1 MAIITLQA
9 ARFGARSQK
18 AENAMD
24 VILHIGAH
32 RTASTSFQAYMRCNG
47 TALAH
52 DGIGFWGPLRTRGG
66 VLSGVIPILSPVPPK
81 RQLKQARGRILTQ
94 LAEAQER
101 GFSQLIISDE
111 NIIGAPRQN
120 LRAKSLYG
128 GIGER
133 LARFHHAFDGRIT
146 RVVLS
151 IRSLDNLW
159 SSTLAYA
166 VKRGHSMPSDELLE
180 KIASGPR
187 TWREVITDV
196 ACAMPDVEIQ
206 VMPFET
212 YAGQPEAKLR
222 LMIGGA
228 RKVPLKHHRKWLN
241 RAPDQSQIHEILADR
256 GVSAV
261 ELAEANLAGEG
272 RWQPFNGDQIARL
285 RENYHDDLYWLRA
298 GADGLATLTEETG
311 PHETRNN
318 LAGGQMIKGQNDD
331 NQEQG
336 RVA

>member
-1 MAIITLQA
+1 MAIIP
-9 ARFGARSQK
+9 
-18 AENAMD
+18 
-24 VILHIGAH
+24 LHASGFGAH

-47 TALAH
+47 EGLAR

-81 RQLKQARGRILTQ
+81 RQLMRARGRILTQ
-94 LAEAQER
+94 LADAQAR

-120 LRAKSLYG
+120 LRAKALYG

-159 SSTLAYA
+159 ASTLAYG
-166 VKRGHSMPSDELLE
+166 VKRGHSMPSQDLLE
-180 KIASGPR
+180 KIAVGPR
-187 TWREVITDV
+187 TWRDVITDV
-196 ACAMPDVEIQ
+196 ACAMPDVQIQ

-228 RKVPLKHHRKWLN
+228 AKVPLKHHRKWLN
-241 RAPDQSQIHEILADR
+241 RGPDQSQLHEILADR
-256 GVSAV
+256 GTSAV
-261 ELAEANLAGEG
+261 DLAQADLAGEG
-272 RWQPFNGDQIARL
+272 RWQPFNRAQIAQM
-285 RENYHDDLYWLRA
+285 RENYQDDLHWLRA
-298 GADGLATLTEETG
+298 GADGLALLTEETG
-311 PHETRNN
+311 LHETRNN
-318 LAGGQMIKGQNDD
+318 LAGGQTIKGQNDD
-331 NQEQG
+331 RDEKG